1 MTSRIARALSAFA
14 LLATAVACSG
24 GGETKGDTQ
33 TTAAPKAAGGKF
45 TIALIAKSSTNPVFL
60 AARTGAEAAAK
71 EQSAKTGMDIQVVW
85 LTPPQE
91 DAQVQAQRIQ
101 QAVNDGANAI
111 LISCSDA
118 GKVTGAIND
127 AVARGV
133 PVMTFDS
140 DAPQSQRFAYYG
152 VDDVKT
158 GRLVMAELATLMNGK
173 GKIGILAG
181 NQNAPNLQNRVKGAK
196 EEAAKSPGIQ
206 ILGTFNHVETPQ
218 DAAAE
223 VVRVGNAY
231 PDLQGWAMIGGWA
244 LFTPSLVK
252 DLDPNRVKIASVDAL
267 GPQLVYVEKGI
278 APVLLAQPVYQ
289 WGYVG
294 VNTIVDKVI
303 SKKDVPAIIP
313 MELVRVSKEN
323 LGEWARQLRDWG
335 FSDVPEAYLKM

>member
-71 EQSAKTGMDIQVVW
+71 EQSAKTGMDIQVAW

-158 GRLVMAELATLMNGK
+158 
-173 GKIGILAG
+173 
-181 NQNAPNLQNRVKGAK
+181 
-196 EEAAKSPGIQ
+196 
-206 ILGTFNHVETPQ
+206 
-218 DAAAE
+218 
-223 VVRVGNAY
+223 
-231 PDLQGWAMIGGWA
+231 
-244 LFTPSLVK
+244 
-252 DLDPNRVKIASVDAL
+252 AS
-267 GPQLVYVEKGI
+267 
-278 APVLLAQPVYQ
+278 
-289 WGYVG
+289 
-294 VNTIVDKVI
+294 
-303 SKKDVPAIIP
+303 
-313 MELVRVSKEN
+313 
-323 LGEWARQLRDWG
+323 
-335 FSDVPEAYLKM
+335 